1 MKRTDFKKIIK
12 LSSDWKLDK
21 RRGNYK
27 LPDGS
32 KLFEYLQNFIFEYL
46 QKNNLGILKNG
57 NICCVLNNQL
67 FVPFGENEAFV
78 CFEQFERARKIARE
92 LIF

>member
-1 MKRTDFKKIIK
+1 MKRNDFKKIIK
-12 LSSDWKLDK
+12 LSSDWKIDK

-27 LPDGS
+27 LPNGE
-32 KLFEYLQNFIFEYL
+32 KLFDYLQNFIFEYL

-57 NICCVLNNQL
+57 NICCVLNKEL
-67 FVPFGENEAFV
+67 FVPFGQNESFI
-78 CFEQFERARKIARE
+78 CFEQFERAKKIARE